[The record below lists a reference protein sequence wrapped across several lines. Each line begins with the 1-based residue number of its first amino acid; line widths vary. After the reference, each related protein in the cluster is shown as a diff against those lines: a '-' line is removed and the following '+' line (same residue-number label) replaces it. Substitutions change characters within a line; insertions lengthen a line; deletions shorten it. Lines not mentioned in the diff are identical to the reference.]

1 MTRFS
6 PEVEAAI
13 ARAAARHGVTEERLR
28 GFARIESGGDPR
40 NVTGSY
46 RGLYQLGPDEW
57 KRYGGGADIFDPA
70 ANADAAARKLNDEA
84 ARFKAKYG
92 RDPST
97 HELYMVHQQG
107 EGGTAAHLANPDR
120 PAWQNM
126 LSTGEG
132 RQKGEAWARA
142 AIWGNVP
149 ADVRAKYG
157 SVDNLTS
164 AQFLDLWRDKVARMT
179 GEAATPVAMASNLPA
194 GGQTQAAAPNIAPAT
209 PAAPESNTGGFSGIS
224 NAVAKVQSD
233 GLVGMLP
240 DPLASAIKN
249 NVASGDK
256 PADPLGGDG
265 FLEMPKLQIQAA
277 RLPKLNIAQARKA
290 FRGRA

>member
-13 ARAAARHGVTEERLR
+13 ARAAARHGVPEERLR

-84 ARFKAKYG
+84 ARFKSKYG
-92 RDPST
+92 RDPTT

-107 EGGTAAHLANPDR
+107 EGGTAAHLANPDK

-132 RQKGEAWARA
+132 RQKGEGWARQA
-142 AIWGNVP
+142 VWGNVP

-164 AQFLDLWRDKVARMT
+164 AQFFDLWRDKVARMT
-179 GEAATPVAMASNLPA
+179 GEAATPVAMAPNPAA
-194 GGQTQAAAPNIAPAT
+194 GGQTQAAAPNIAPAA

-224 NAVAKVQSD
+224 NAVAKVQSQ
-233 GLVGMLP
+233 GLGGLLPDQASAAIGQSQSGGGKAP
-240 DPLASAIKN
+240 DPLA
-249 NVASGDK
+249 
-256 PADPLGGDG
+256 GDG

-290 FRGRA
+290 FRRA